1 MKNEL
6 FCPGFCRFMRDWNQ
20 RGIWFLKQLYCLFKS
35 IDQALSEPYFFLL
48 IPRSGFFQFRCSF
61 PADSYFQNYQPLI
74 RSLARDRTSFA
85 SRSSVSPESICWI
98 LRRISRSH
106 ASATPSSAGPSRLAT
121 RSLAKAA
128 RSCSESIMA
137 AFLRVSSSSAVIL
150 HPVEIDI
157 AK

>member
-1 MKNEL
+1 MKDEL
-6 FCPGFCRFMRDWNQ
+6 FCSGFCGVMVDWNQ
-20 RGIWFLKQLYCLFKS
+20 WGIGFLKQPNCLFES
-35 IDQALSEPYFFLL
+35 IDQAFSKPNFFLL
-48 IPRSGFFQFRCSF
+48 IPGSGFFQFCSSF
-61 PADSYFQNYQPLI
+61 PADSYSQNGQPLI

-85 SRSSVSPESICWI
+85 SSSSASPESIWWI

-128 RSCSESIMA
+128 RSCSESVMA

-150 HPVEIDI
+150 TPRGDRHR
-157 AK
+157 